1 MEKASIPMSSGEA
14 QHFVSELKQNYDL
27 LRQQTNQGFIFAIVF
42 MGLGIIV
49 ILAGAFGQLFG
60 LATSGSDLT
69 SIAGIIV
76 EVLSGTAIWV
86 YRINFK
92 RLTKVS
98 DGLDHTFR
106 ILTAFRQ
113 VDSLPDYERNVERV
127 KLIDELKKSFS

>member
-1 MEKASIPMSSGEA
+1 MEKVSIPKSSGEA

-60 LATSGSDLT
+60 LATGGGDLT

-76 EVLSGTAIWV
+76 EVISGTAIWI

-98 DGLDHTFR
+98 DSLDHTFR

-127 KLIDELKKSFS
+127 KLIDELKKSLS